1 MATHSSFL
9 AWRILMDRG
18 AWRATVHAVTK
29 SQTQLKRLSTHAQSG
44 SRVCSLIQ
52 SVLRLVRAP
61 FQAASL
67 EIRRPFWRWLQET
80 LRSLTSDER
89 RGYIPEMSG
98 RSHLSD
104 DGYCQRSWRLT
115 LGLVVVVVGQ
125 LFPAKTQIVKLSGFG
140 GQMVSAVTTQP
151 PLQCKST
158 IDNP

>member
-44 SRVCSLIQ
+44 SRVCALIQ

-104 DGYCQRSWRLT
+104 DGYCQR
-115 LGLVVVVVGQ
+115 
-125 LFPAKTQIVKLSGFG
+125 IG
-140 GQMVSAVTTQP
+140 GKIKIRITFYD
-151 PLQCKST
+151 
-158 IDNP
+158 I